1 MPLRPTTQR
10 KRSMSHDYC
19 NSSID
24 KLELIDSSPD
34 RKLTKRDS
42 CDSMHKTSLSGTFLV
57 YSEDDTDESA
67 RFREMT
73 AVAANANYRAGVGD
87 DAYAGGVIDGNIIN
101 LSTPPNMVLEAHSAA
116 SVVAP
121 ISVLTKQKFNGSVD
135 PEALVTIFLAANAV
149 ATALEPPIS
158 LSPNTHRRLHGTPP
172 TNRAIRPHTASYK
185 GVVVFDIPK
194 SANSTKSAVP
204 AVINAHAKQLQAIL
218 DKDSILLNLLVNN
231 PDPASGLQST
241 TNVEM
246 RIINTNISFDPASP
260 PSQEI
265 QPKDRKFNAIIVIAV
280 AVIACLMMP
289 LGFALFLAFR
299 QKQRHCGGQMKSSP
313 IALNRWTHKT
323 GSDNSPQSPRLIPPI

>member
-1 MPLRPTTQR
+1 
-10 KRSMSHDYC
+10 MSHDYC

-73 AVAANANYRAGVGD
+73 AVAANANYRAGVGN

-149 ATALEPPIS
+149 TTALEPIVLACLGLRCTIVFGAFLLMLRNIIKSGGIPG
-158 LSPNTHRRLHGTPP
+158 LTNT
-172 TNRAIRPHTASYK
+172 
-185 GVVVFDIPK
+185 
-194 SANSTKSAVP
+194 AVEGEQRWR
-204 AVINAHAKQLQAIL
+204 IY
-218 DKDSILLNLLVNN
+218 SGFLLVGISQ
-231 PDPASGLQST
+231 PLYQCTPALLSS
-241 TNVEM
+241 
-246 RIINTNISFDPASP
+246 SW
-260 PSQEI
+260 
-265 QPKDRKFNAIIVIAV
+265 
-280 AVIACLMMP
+280 
-289 LGFALFLAFR
+289 FADKERTLAA
-299 QKQRHCGGQMKSSP
+299 GV
-313 IALNRWTHKT
+313 ALNAKPSWNRFIIYHWNYY
-323 GSDNSPQSPRLIPPI
+323 GGFR

>member
-1 MPLRPTTQR
+1 
-10 KRSMSHDYC
+10 MSHDYC

-231 PDPASGLQST
+231 PNPASGLQST
-241 TNVEM
+241 TNVEI
-246 RIINTNISFDPASP
+246 RNFSTNILFNPANP
-260 PSQEI
+260 LSQGI
-265 QPKDRKFNAIIVIAV
+265 QPKDSEFDVTIVITITV
-280 AVIACLMMP
+280 AVCLMML
-289 LGFALFLAFR
+289 LGSPSFSRFD
-299 QKQRHCGGQMKSSP
+299 GGRG
-313 IALNRWTHKT
+313 IVGGRL
-323 GSDNSPQSPRLIPPI
+323 SPRPLY